1 MKKKSCKITFNMMK
15 ISQGKQEAWAIVVVA
30 PGKIQFGK
38 EAGSQVSSHGYRDP
52 GGIDFPALWYVQ
64 AHQN

>member
-1 MKKKSCKITFNMMK
+1 MMK